1 MYRSLPPNPLKL
13 EISVLWIFRCANP
26 PTKNL
31 MSSLHRNNIVVNSVT
46 KIVDL
51 AARVDCF
58 VIKSIAFSFKWLNW
72 YNRICRQLSQMRPP
86 SKIKIFNL
94 SAMGGFARDY
104 GMYDFFQ
111 RTSFKSSIQKLA
123 QSFFNFS
130 SLSGLRKNFQ
140 FHLLSKIFTVDK
152 WRSADSITEIWS
164 YGHP

>member
-1 MYRSLPPNPLKL
+1 MLKNNRSLARIRPYSQIRPPLKFK
-13 EISVLWIFRCANP
+13 ISVLWIFRCANP

-58 VIKSIAFSFKWLNW
+58 VIKSIAFSFQWLNW

-94 SAMGGFARDY
+94 SAMGGFVRDY
-104 GMYDFFQ
+104 RMYDFFRRQ
-111 RTSFKSSIQKLA
+111 VLSPLFK
-123 QSFFNFS
+123 N
-130 SLSGLRKNFQ
+130 
-140 FHLLSKIFTVDK
+140 
-152 WRSADSITEIWS
+152 
-164 YGHP
+164 